1 MKFLRLIFELRL
13 PTVFLLVGM
22 ASALIGL
29 NLRAGDARP
38 LGHVSSDKPPIRPG
52 LWIVGN
58 DYGWPWTYRT
68 EAFKTDIIAIDAFDR
83 FDGLCLAGNMA
94 VAIAS
99 LVALWTVMQWMQEKL
114 LRRWGERDI
123 PLKGAC

>member
-1 MKFLRLIFELRL
+1 MFSNFNMKFLRLIFELRL
-13 PTVFLLVGM
+13 PTVFLLIAL

-38 LGHVSSDKPPIRPG
+38 LDHVSSDKPPIRPG

-68 EAFKTDIIAIDAFDR
+68 EAFKTDLIAIDAFDN
-83 FDGLCLAGNMA
+83 FDWLSLVGNMA
-94 VAIAS
+94 VAIVS
-99 LVALWTVMQWMQEKL
+99 L
-114 LRRWGERDI
+114 
-123 PLKGAC
+123 